1 MMAQL
6 QALGIDVDLSDEQD
20 EDDGER
26 YVAVSE

>member
-1 MMAQL
+1 MEKL
-6 QALGIDVDLSDEQD
+6 EGLGIEVDISDRQE